1 VSTVNSIEYSCFDSS
16 GTFVAKGSNTTLNVS
31 LFSRY
36 PVGTFWI
43 EGYGTLVSSTDSV
56 AFDYNISNSLVYV
69 NDQVSGAKKSTFE
82 YNSTAGLSYTI
93 TAGFPRPSAPFS
105 WPFSVIV
112 GNNGLDGTS
121 SVDANW
127 YLVVLGVIPKEV
139 PNFYPIA
146 TNPDMI
152 FLVLRDPPGGASSV
166 TIAAGIFLLF
176 VFIIFL
182 PSYNDCLYPGSTL
195 DFGMSLDGAHTY
207 ESNIDFDIAG
217 SVGLKTEEN
226 VIVAPMGVGATFKL
240 SAFEIGLKAQYGHHF
255 TVSTSRASNSHYEY
269 SFNFE
274 YDFSTSSDPFIAG
287 SASDVIIGGGVD
299 LVVNEAIEGFIY
311 Y

>member
-1 VSTVNSIEYSCFDSS
+1 MDT
-16 GTFVAKGSNTTLNVS
+16 A
-31 LFSRY
+31 
-36 PVGTFWI
+36 
-43 EGYGTLVSSTDSV
+43 

-69 NDQVSGAKKSTFE
+69 NDQVSGAKKSTFD

-93 TAGFPRPSAPFS
+93 TAGFPRSSAPFS
-105 WPFSVIV
+105 WLFSVLV
-112 GNNGLDGTS
+112 RNNGLDGLS

-207 ESNIDFDIAG
+207 ESNIDLDVTGSAG
-217 SVGLKTEEN
+217 FKTETKGL
-226 VIVAPMGVGATFKL
+226 IAPFGIGADYAMTGLDVGV
-240 SAFEIGLKAQYGHHF
+240 KAHYGHHF
-255 TVSTSRASNSHYEY
+255 TVSASRASNSHYEY

-311 Y
+311 LFIFKHPNSINIV